1 MVEAVSVELIAFAL
15 KEGTN
20 TINHSSR
27 LGSLSHLRL
36 PQIIFH
42 LVPFQLPLTAST
54 ASELLN
60 SKQHSLPQVPS

>member
-54 ASELLN
+54 ELLN